1 MTTGADGEVQRRPG
15 RPAYPF
21 EPRSNA
27 HLEAGQF
34 WGIPL
39 SDGRF
44 ACGRV
49 LAVPRVPDPAYPVN
63 ARTFLAGLLDW
74 VGDAPPTQETI
85 AGARIRDQG
94 FAHVKSIR
102 ENGGLVLGH
111 RPLGLDAIEPA
122 PWRSHPID
130 GVVWVYA
137 GATRLRPAGTLD
149 AGLPVITGWGFK
161 LIERLAEGAFV
172 GRP

>member
-1 MTTGADGEVQRRPG
+1 VASV
-15 RPAYPF
+15 AYPF

-49 LAVPRVPDPAYPVN
+49 LAVPRSPDPAYPVN

-74 VGDAPPTQETI
+74 VGDAPPTSASI
-85 AGARIRDQG
+85 AGATSRAQG
-94 FAHVKSIR
+94 FVHIKAIR
-102 ENGGLVLGH
+102 ENGGVVLGT
-111 RPLGLDAIEPA
+111 RPLELDGIEPGQ
-122 PWRSHPID
+122 WLSHPID
-130 GVVWVYA
+130 RVTWVYA
-137 GATRLRPAGTLD
+137 GATPIRPAGLDD
-149 AGLPVITGWGFK
+149 AGLPVIEGWGFK

-172 GRP
+172 GQP